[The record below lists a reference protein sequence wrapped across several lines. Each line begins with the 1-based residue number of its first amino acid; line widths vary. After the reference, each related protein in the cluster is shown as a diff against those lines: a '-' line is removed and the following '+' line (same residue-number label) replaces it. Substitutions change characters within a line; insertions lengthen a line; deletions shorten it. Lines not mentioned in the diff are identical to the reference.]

1 MSAFSWPT
9 PPSTFRARIFW
20 SLIPIILSLFILV
33 GILDLYQNKRMA
45 EDAFLKRGRA
55 MAVNLA
61 YSGELGVFAE
71 DKHLLESSVRSVIG
85 EADVAYVFIHGDQWK
100 ILANGGRLIGN
111 LKNLRSEL
119 SGDDIQ
125 LISGLQPFSKSAA
138 VGGQEFVEFFA
149 PIVSQAVGLPEEHL
163 LESPRV
169 EQIRAP
175 QARPRVIGAVRLG
188 LSYHTVNEHMAA
200 LLKLWGGLT
209 VVFLGLSTLAIYA
222 FSKRI
227 TRPVIQL
234 TQQANK
240 IAHGFLDQVIPVNSR
255 DEIGQLGATFNEMA
269 QSLKKNVSE
278 KERVLEELREL
289 NATLEERIRT
299 RTAEVEAINE
309 QLREATRH
317 KSEFLANMS
326 HELRTPLNAVLGFSE
341 VLLERMFGDLNPKQE
356 EYLQDILESG
366 RHLLS
371 LINDILD
378 LSKIEA
384 GRMEPELATFD
395 LPMALQN
402 GLMLVEERANRHG
415 IQVTLKIDETLGD
428 FTGDE
433 RKIKQILLNLLSNAI
448 KFTPDGGRISVNAA
462 KSENLVEISVSDT
475 GIGIAPE
482 DQRRIF
488 EEFRQAGG
496 DSARK
501 GEGTGLGLT
510 LAKKFVELHGGKIW
524 VESVVGQGSTFT
536 FSLPLREP
544 LLADSAAAP
553 NLTPSPETQLV
564 LVIEDD
570 PLSAKLLS
578 THLSEEGYRVE
589 FAHDGETAFNKALAL
604 HPAVITLDI
613 MLPKVDGWDLLS
625 RLKRN
630 AETRD
635 IPIIV
640 VSIIDER
647 GKGFALGAADYLV
660 KPVQREALVAAIKR
674 FSIPA
679 KLNCEA
685 VKVLAIDDDPMA
697 LELIAGILGSEGYQ
711 VIKASNGKEGI
722 ELAKTELP
730 ELIILD
736 LLMPEFDGFAVLD
749 KICGDEMIK
758 ETPIVILTN
767 KDLTAEEKKQLIG
780 RISFLAQKQAFTRKS
795 LVDLVHR
802 LTLSS
807 PGVKANPRS

>member
-1 MSAFSWPT
+1 
-9 PPSTFRARIFW
+9 
-20 SLIPIILSLFILV
+20 
-33 GILDLYQNKRMA
+33 
-45 EDAFLKRGRA
+45 
-55 MAVNLA
+55 
-61 YSGELGVFAE
+61 
-71 DKHLLESSVRSVIG
+71 
-85 EADVAYVFIHGDQWK
+85 
-100 ILANGGRLIGN
+100 
-111 LKNLRSEL
+111 
-119 SGDDIQ
+119 
-125 LISGLQPFSKSAA
+125 
-138 VGGQEFVEFFA
+138 
-149 PIVSQAVGLPEEHL
+149 
-163 LESPRV
+163 
-169 EQIRAP
+169 
-175 QARPRVIGAVRLG
+175 
-188 LSYHTVNEHMAA
+188 
-200 LLKLWGGLT
+200 
-209 VVFLGLSTLAIYA
+209 
-222 FSKRI
+222 
-227 TRPVIQL
+227 
-234 TQQANK
+234 
-240 IAHGFLDQVIPVNSR
+240 
-255 DEIGQLGATFNEMA
+255 
-269 QSLKKNVSE
+269 
-278 KERVLEELREL
+278 
-289 NATLEERIRT
+289 
-299 RTAEVEAINE
+299 
-309 QLREATRH
+309 
-317 KSEFLANMS
+317 
-326 HELRTPLNAVLGFSE
+326 
-341 VLLERMFGDLNPKQE
+341 MFGDLNPKQE

-395 LPMALQN
+395 LPVALQN

-415 IQVTLKIDETLGD
+415 IQVTLEIDERLGD

-448 KFTPDGGRISVNAA
+448 KFTPDGGRISVSAA
-462 KSENLVEISVSDT
+462 KSENLVEISVRDT

-536 FSLPLREP
+536 FTLPVRGP
-544 LLADSAAAP
+544 LLLTEASAAHA
-553 NLTPSPETQLV
+553 LTPGPQSQLI

-578 THLSEEGYRVE
+578 THLTEEGFRVE
-589 FAHDGETAFNKALAL
+589 FADDGETAFNKALSL
-604 HPAVITLDI
+604 RPAVITLDI

-635 IPIIV
+635 IPIVV

-679 KLNCEA
+679 KLNSEA
-685 VKVLAIDDDPMA
+685 VKILAIDDDPMA
-697 LELIAGILGSEGYQ
+697 LELITGILGSEGYQ
-711 VIKASNGKEGI
+711 VIKASNGQEGI

-795 LVDLVHR
+795 LVDLVRR
-802 LTLSS
+802 LTVS
-807 PGVKANPRS
+807 PLGAKADTRP

>member
-1 MSAFSWPT
+1 MIQFSWLK

-20 SLIPIILSLFILV
+20 SLIPIILLLFILL
-33 GILDLYQNKRMA
+33 GIIDLYQNKRMA

-71 DKHLLESSVRSVIG
+71 DKHLLESSVRSVVG
-85 EADVAYVFIHGDQWK
+85 DADVAYVFIHGDQWK

-111 LKNLRSEL
+111 LKDLRSEL
-119 SGDDIQ
+119 SANDIQ
-125 LISGLQPFSKSAA
+125 LISGLQPFSKSATLR
-138 VGGQEFVEFFA
+138 GEEFVEFFA
-149 PIVSQAVGLPEEHL
+149 PILSQAVGLPEEL
-163 LESPRV
+163 MLESPR
-169 EQIRAP
+169 P
-175 QARPRVIGAVRLG
+175 QPISSPQSRTRVIGAVRLG
-188 LSYHTVNEHMAA
+188 LSYQTVNEHMAA
-200 LLKLWGGLT
+200 LWKLWGGLT
-209 VVFLGLSTLAIYA
+209 VVFLGLTTLAIYA

-227 TRPVIQL
+227 THPVIQL

-240 IAHGFLDQVIPVNSR
+240 IAHGFLDQVIPVQSR
-255 DEIGQLGATFNEMA
+255 DEIGQLGTSFNEMA

-289 NATLEERIRT
+289 NATLEERIRN

-341 VLLERMFGDLNPKQE
+341 VLLERMFGDLNSKQE

-384 GRMEPELATFD
+384 GHMEPELSTFD
-395 LPMALQN
+395 LPLALQQ

-415 IQVTLKIDETLGD
+415 IQVTLAVDEGLGD

-448 KFTPDGGRISVNAA
+448 KFTPEGGKISVRAGKN
-462 KSENLVEISVSDT
+462 ENLVEISVSDT

-482 DQRRIF
+482 DQQRIF

-524 VESVVGQGSTFT
+524 VESVLGHGSTFT
-536 FSLPLREP
+536 FTLPVRESLRAETP
-544 LLADSAAAP
+544 AAGISTTAAQR
-553 NLTPSPETQLV
+553 QLV

-578 THLSEEGYRVE
+578 THLTEEGFRVE
-589 FAHDGETAFNKALAL
+589 FAYDGEAAFSKALSL
-604 HPAVITLDI
+604 RPAVITLDI

-625 RLKRN
+625 RLKKN
-630 AETRD
+630 PETRD

-640 VSIIDER
+640 VSILDER

-660 KPVQREALVAAIKR
+660 KPVQREELIAAIKR
-674 FSIPA
+674 FSIPT
-679 KLNCEA
+679 KLNSEA

-697 LELIAGILGSEGYQ
+697 LELIAGILGPEGYQ
-711 VIKASNGKEGI
+711 VIKASNGQEGI

-736 LLMPEFDGFAVLD
+736 LLMPEIDGFAVLD
-749 KICGDEMIK
+749 KISGDELIK
-758 ETPIVILTN
+758 ETPILILTN
-767 KDLTAEEKKQLIG
+767 KDLTAEEKQQLTG

-795 LVDLVHR
+795 LLDLVHR
-802 LTLSS
+802 LIVS
-807 PGVKANPRS
+807 PPGGASRRP

>member
-1 MSAFSWPT
+1 MIQFSWLKA
-9 PPSTFRARIFW
+9 PSTFRARIFR
-20 SLIPIILSLFILV
+20 SLIPIILSLFILL
-33 GILDLYQNKRMA
+33 GIIDLYQNKRMA

-71 DKHLLESSVRSVIG
+71 DKHLLESSVRSVVG
-85 EADVAYVFIHGDQWK
+85 ESDVAYVFIHGDQWK

-111 LKNLRSEL
+111 LKDLRSEL
-119 SGDDIQ
+119 SANDIQ

-138 VGGQEFVEFFA
+138 LGGEEFFEFFA
-149 PIVSQAVGLPEEHL
+149 PIVSQAVGLPEETL

-169 EQIRAP
+169 DQIRSS
-175 QARPRVIGAVRLG
+175 QARTRVIGAVRLG
-188 LSYHTVNEHMAA
+188 LSYQTVNEHMAA
-200 LLKLWGGLT
+200 LWKLWGGLT
-209 VVFLGLSTLAIYA
+209 VVFLGLTTLVIYA

-227 TRPVIQL
+227 TRPVIEL
-234 TQQANK
+234 TQQTNK
-240 IAHGFLDQVIPVNSR
+240 IAHGFLDQVIPVQSR
-255 DEIGQLGATFNEMA
+255 DEIGQLGTSFNEMA

-289 NATLEERIRT
+289 NATLEERIRN

-341 VLLERMFGDLNPKQE
+341 VLLERMFGDLNSKQE

-378 LSKIEA
+378 LSKVEA
-384 GRMEPELATFD
+384 GHMEPELATFN
-395 LPMALQN
+395 LPLALQQ
-402 GLMLVEERANRHG
+402 GLMLVEERANHHG
-415 IQVTLKIDETLGD
+415 IHVMLTVDERLGD

-448 KFTPDGGRISVNAA
+448 KFTPEGGKISVRAT

-482 DQRRIF
+482 DQQRIF

-524 VESVVGQGSTFT
+524 VESVVGHGSTFT
-536 FSLPLREP
+536 FTLPVREP
-544 LLADSAAAP
+544 LWAEAP
-553 NLTPSPETQLV
+553 EARNLTPNAQRQLV

-578 THLSEEGYRVE
+578 THLTEEGFQVE
-589 FAHDGETAFNKALAL
+589 FAYDGEAAFNKALSL
-604 HPAVITLDI
+604 RPAVITLDI

-630 AETRD
+630 PETRD

-640 VSIIDER
+640 VSILDER

-660 KPVQREALVAAIKR
+660 KPVQREELIAAIKR
-674 FSIPA
+674 FSIPT
-679 KLNCEA
+679 KLNSQA

-697 LELIAGILGSEGYQ
+697 LELIAGILGPEGYQ

-736 LLMPEFDGFAVLD
+736 LLMPEMDGFAVLD
-749 KICGDEMIK
+749 KIGGDELIK
-758 ETPIVILTN
+758 ETPILILTN
-767 KDLTAEEKKQLIG
+767 KDLTAEEKKQLTG

-802 LTLSS
+802 LVVS
-807 PGVKANPRS
+807 PLGGETNPRP

>member
-1 MSAFSWPT
+1 MSAYSWLT

-20 SLIPIILSLFILV
+20 SLIPIILSLFILL
-33 GILDLYQNKRMA
+33 GIIDLYQNKRMA
-45 EDAFLKRGRA
+45 EDEFLKRGRA

-71 DKHLLESSVRSVIG
+71 DKQLLESSVRSIIG
-85 EADVAYVFIHGDQWK
+85 DADVAYVFIHGDQWK
-100 ILANGGRLIGN
+100 ILANGGRLMRN
-111 LKNLRSEL
+111 LKDLRSEL
-119 SGDDIQ
+119 SAHDIE

-138 VGGQEFVEFFA
+138 VGGQQFVEFFA
-149 PIVSQAVGLPEEHL
+149 PILSQAVGFPEDL
-163 LESPRV
+163 LLGSPRV
-169 EQIRAP
+169 DQIASSQGRT
-175 QARPRVIGAVRLG
+175 RVIGAVRLG
-188 LSYHTVNEHMAA
+188 LSFDTVNDHMAA

-209 VVFLGLSTLAIYA
+209 VVFLALSTLAIYA

-227 TRPVIQL
+227 TLPVIQL
-234 TQQANK
+234 TEQAQK
-240 IAHGFLDQVIPVNSR
+240 IAHGFLDQVIPVKSR
-255 DEIGQLGATFNEMA
+255 DEIGQLGTSFNEMA
-269 QSLKKNVSE
+269 QALKKNVSE

-289 NATLEERIRT
+289 NATLEERIRK
-299 RTAEVEAINE
+299 RTAEIEAVNE

-341 VLLERMFGDLNPKQE
+341 VLLERMFGDLNSKQE

-378 LSKIEA
+378 LSKVEA

-395 LPMALQN
+395 LPLALRN

-415 IQVTLKIDETLGD
+415 IQLTLKVDERLGD

-448 KFTPDGGRISVNAA
+448 KFTPDGGNISVGAA
-462 KSENLVEISVSDT
+462 RIENVVEISVSDT

-482 DQRRIF
+482 DQQRIF

-524 VESVVGQGSTFT
+524 VESVVGRGSTFIFT
-536 FSLPLREP
+536 LPVREP
-544 LLADSAAAP
+544 HLVEAPAAP
-553 NLTPSPETQLV
+553 ILTPSAQSQLI

-578 THLSEEGYRVE
+578 THLTEEGFRVE
-589 FAHDGETAFNKALAL
+589 FAHDGETAFHKALSL

-613 MLPKVDGWDLLS
+613 MLPKVDGWELLS

-630 AETRD
+630 PETRE

-640 VSIIDER
+640 VSITDER

-660 KPVQREALVAAIKR
+660 KPVQREELVAAIKR
-674 FSIPA
+674 FSIST
-679 KLNCEA
+679 KLNSEA

-697 LELIAGILGSEGYQ
+697 LELIAGILGSEGYR
-711 VIKASNGKEGI
+711 VIKASTGIEGI
-722 ELAKTELP
+722 ALAKTELP

-749 KICGDEMIK
+749 KIAGDEAIK
-758 ETPIVILTN
+758 EIPILILTN

-780 RISFLAQKQAFTRKS
+780 RISFLAQKQAFSRRS
-795 LVDLVHR
+795 LVDLVRR
-802 LTLSS
+802 LVVS
-807 PGVKANPRS
+807 PPGGAASRRS